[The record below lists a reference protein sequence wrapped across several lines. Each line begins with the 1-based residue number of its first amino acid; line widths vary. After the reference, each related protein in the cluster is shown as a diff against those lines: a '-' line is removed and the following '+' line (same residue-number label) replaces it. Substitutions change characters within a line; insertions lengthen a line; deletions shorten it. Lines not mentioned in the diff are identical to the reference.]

1 MSNVHTTLTSLFT
14 AIANAI
20 REKTGGTAP
29 IVADDFHDEIAK
41 ITTEPTLQSKTVSP
55 STSQQVV
62 EADSGYDGL
71 DTVTVN
77 AIQTETKTATVNGT
91 VTPTSGKF
99 LSSVTVAIPVY
110 DGTVW

>member
-1 MSNVHTTLTSLFT
+1 MAKDVIINGVEYDGVPAVQLP
-14 AIANAI
+14 
-20 REKTGGTAP
+20 KVGGGTALFKD
-29 IVADDFHDEIAK
+29 VV
-41 ITTEPTLQSKTVSP
+41 LQSKTVSP

-110 DGTVW
+110 DGTVI